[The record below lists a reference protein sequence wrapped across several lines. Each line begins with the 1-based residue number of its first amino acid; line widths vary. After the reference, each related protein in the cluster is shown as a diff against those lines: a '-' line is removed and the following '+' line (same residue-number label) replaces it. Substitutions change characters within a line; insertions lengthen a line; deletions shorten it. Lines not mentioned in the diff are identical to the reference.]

1 MRMTAAGVL
10 LLLTIPAVAGAQTSP
25 SSSSREGRIS
35 LYASAG
41 PTLMDAGNSLSAGV
55 GFTPTP
61 RLTVTVSVQR
71 DHLNHRSDE
80 FFSFR
85 GGTVTTV
92 AGEARFNVAP
102 GQRVSPYLFGGM
114 GKGISRP
121 NVVGP
126 FESRLTNS
134 AGTIFAGAGL
144 QIPIDHRF
152 SVVADARFVL
162 VAERDDIGGMWPVR
176 LGLSYRF

>member
-1 MRMTAAGVL
+1 MRTILAGL
-10 LLLTIPAVAGAQTSP
+10 LLFLTIPSAAAAQAAVNHGNG
-25 SSSSREGRIS
+25 GRVS
-35 LYASAG
+35 LFASAG
-41 PTLMDAGNSLSAGV
+41 PTLMDAGNTLSAGV

-61 RLTVTVSVQR
+61 RLTVTLSVQR

-85 GGTVTTV
+85 GGTVMTI

-102 GQRVSPYLFGGM
+102 GQRLSPYVFGGM

-126 FESRLTNS
+126 FDSRITNS
-134 AGTIFAGAGL
+134 AGTVFAGAGL
-144 QIPIDHRF
+144 QIPIDDRF
-152 SVVADARFVL
+152 SIIGDVRFVL

-176 LGLSYRF
+176 LGVAYRF

>member
-1 MRMTAAGVL
+1 MRTLAAGAL
-10 LLLTIPAVAGAQTSP
+10 LLLTMPAGVSAQTSATASGP
-25 SSSSREGRIS
+25 EGRIS
-35 LYASAG
+35 VYASAG

-61 RLTVTVSVQR
+61 RLTVTVSLQR
-71 DHLNHRSDE
+71 DHLDYRSEE

-102 GQRVSPYLFGGM
+102 GQRVSPYVFGGM
-114 GKGISRP
+114 GKGLSRP
-121 NVVGP
+121 NVVNEFDNRVSNP
-126 FESRLTNS
+126 
-134 AGTIFAGAGL
+134 AATIFAGAGL
-144 QIPIDHRF
+144 QVAIDHRF
-152 SVVADARFVL
+152 SIVGDARFVL

-176 LGLSYRF
+176 LGLAYRF